1 MSGTGPLRINLQK
14 KFKQQFAQ
22 TIWSKSK
29 NFISAKAIVGFSKE
43 LFVVQATESCD
54 EKMKCLVQKKTF
66 VNMKNLGETHYVYE
80 VCF

>member
-1 MSGTGPLRINLQK
+1 M
-14 KFKQQFAQ
+14 
-22 TIWSKSK
+22 
-29 NFISAKAIVGFSKE
+29 GFSKE